1 MKNILIVLILLT
13 GCTHR
18 DNTVVN
24 YQVPDLYHMAQA
36 QLFCPDVTLIS
47 LKKYKNTPILV
58 QAQGC
63 GQIVTYQR
71 RLRHTAIFFHTTR
84 NSVWQVVYAPPLPNR
99 IQPVVVVQPTQ
110 PQVIQQ
116 NVNVNVYQNPPPA
129 N

>member
-1 MKNILIVLILLT
+1 MKNIIIVLILLT

-24 YQVPDLYHMAQA
+24 YQTPDLYQMAQA
-36 QLFCPDVTLIS
+36 QLFCRDIILTS
-47 LKKYKNTPILV
+47 LKRYKNTPILV

-84 NSVWQVVYAPPLPNR
+84 NSVWQLVTAPTIPIR
-99 IQPVVVVQPTQ
+99 IQPVVVQPTQ

-116 NVNVNVYQNPPPA
+116 NVNVNVYQSPQPIQ
-129 N
+129 